1 MAKALYFSYDGLLD
15 PLGQSQIVPYV
26 SAISAAGHT
35 LTVVSFE
42 KVEQTKEQIKLMEI
56 KLQKIG
62 VQWVRLQFYTGK
74 LWAIKRFISGTLLI

>member
-26 SAISAAGHT
+26 SAISAAGHSVT
-35 LTVVSFE
+35 IVSYE
-42 KVEQTKEQIKLMEI
+42 KVERTKEQIKLMEI

-62 VQWVRLQFYTGK
+62 TFLAYIDEVCRAKIGYKTGVQNQC
-74 LWAIKRFISGTLLI
+74 